1 MRKYT
6 TRSQCMTAMSLYQ
19 ASDLAV
25 AMFDKVLVLNDGHVA
40 YYGPA
45 TSAKAYFESLGF
57 YRSPKISVSDFLAS
71 MSGTPECRTPREALD
86 RPVPIHP
93 ADFETR
99 FRESSLYQQTV
110 SDAATPPQS
119 KTVGKPK
126 ASGYALPLY
135 RQVYECTVRHYQ
147 IFLTDRAAWIA
158 EAAGTIVQALLLGT
172 LFRNQRDVTQG
183 LYTRGSAL
191 FFCVLIMGLQASAE
205 FGNTFVQRP
214 ILLKQKA
221 LRFYRPGA
229 YALGQI
235 LADIP
240 WKFIFIMYS
249 LPIYWM
255 INFQRTAGHFF
266 TWLVCLYMGLMALS
280 VMFRAIA
287 VFTNSITRA
296 ILPVGLLLNVFII
309 YTGFYITPPGMK
321 VWLFWIRYL
330 DVSLQQEA
338 QNDSVRR
345 MC

>member
-1 MRKYT
+1 
-6 TRSQCMTAMSLYQ
+6 MTAMSLYQ
-19 ASDLAV
+19 ASDAAV
-25 AMFDKVLVLNDGHVA
+25 ALFDKVLVLNDGRVA

-57 YRSPKISVSDFLAS
+57 YCSPRISVSDFLAS
-71 MSGTPECRTPREALD
+71 MSAAPEGRTPRTDLD

-99 FRESSLYQQTV
+99 FRESSFYLQTV
-110 SDAATPPQS
+110 SEAAKPPQS
-119 KTVGKPK
+119 TAGGKLR

-172 LFRNQRDVTQG
+172 LFRNQRPVTQG
-183 LYTRGSAL
+183 LYTRASAL

-235 LADIP
+235 LADVP
-240 WKFIFIMYS
+240 WKFIFILYS

-255 INFQRTAGHFF
+255 IDFQRTAGHFF

-287 VFTNSITRA
+287 VFTTSITRA

-330 DVSLQQEA
+330 DVSKNQQM
-338 QNDSVRR
+338 QNACLR